1 MVEDRW
7 TLARKLQYIQE
18 NENARKREIIT
29 RNAEARERI
38 MTNVKNGTSA
48 FSPYVRLTSK
58 KGGRR
63 RTCNKKDKKS
73 KKSKKTSHKR
83 YKKSSQISKRRR
95 NTKRIQETKL
105 RNRKA

>member
-7 TLARKLQYIQE
+7 TLARKLQYIQ
-18 NENARKREIIT
+18 NENDGKRYIT
-29 RNAEARERI
+29 TMRNVEARERI

-63 RTCNKKDKKS
+63 RTRNKKDKT
-73 KKSKKTSHKR
+73 SKKTSHKKH
-83 YKKSSQISKRRR
+83 KKSRQISNRRR
-95 NTKRIQETKL
+95 V
-105 RNRKA
+105 

>member
-7 TLARKLQYIQE
+7 TLARKLQYIQ
-18 NENARKREIIT
+18 NENDRKRYIT
-29 RNAEARERI
+29 TMRNVEARERI

-63 RTCNKKDKKS
+63 RTRNKKDKT
-73 KKSKKTSHKR
+73 SKKTSHKKH
-83 YKKSSQISKRRR
+83 KKSRQISKRRR
-95 NTKRIQETKL
+95 V
-105 RNRKA
+105 